1 MEMGWLLSTSLVS
14 GNTAVLERRRADT
27 LLCQRNHKIMPSS
40 SSFPLTPLPQ
50 VVSVSF
56 TLSTNHILSSSIAA
70 QLGVQRHHVQEPA
83 LCVTPQ
89 LTSDTDHA
97 HSTYHTHG
105 CNAPRA
111 IGAGRSKRPQH
122 GSHAQTPLGQI
133 FHAFVVR

>member
-40 SSFPLTPLPQ
+40 SSFPPSPKLFLSLSRSPPITFCLPP
-50 VVSVSF
+50 
-56 TLSTNHILSSSIAA
+56 IPA

-83 LCVTPQ
+83 LGVTPQ

-122 GSHAQTPLGQI
+122 GSHAPTPLGQI

>member
-40 SSFPLTPLPQ
+40 SSSSSLTPPHLFLSLSRSPPIALCLP
-50 VVSVSF
+50 
-56 TLSTNHILSSSIAA
+56 STTA
-70 QLGVQRHHVQEPA
+70 QPGVQRHHVQEPA
-83 LCVTPQ
+83 LSVAPK

-97 HSTYHTHG
+97 HSTYHAHG
-105 CNAPRA
+105 RHAPRA
-111 IGAGRSKRPQH
+111 IGAGRSKRAQH